1 MTTFSLRD
9 VIAAS
14 QQRPVRPFMGR
25 LTRPP
30 GTYLAWLL
38 LRLGCGPTGVS
49 FFHFGL
55 AMTACGL
62 FAVVHAEAR
71 PLVALLVLLW
81 QILDNSD
88 GTMARILK
96 SCSKFGGYI
105 DEIAGLFLLAFL
117 PIGIAIGL
125 YFHPEPVAGGALFGV
140 SAIPPELVLVCGA
153 LTSVAACMYRLM
165 LRMVQIQFGENI
177 GGDED
182 AQLTTSGPTARLM
195 LFVKDLENLGGYQIL
210 ILIVAAFLHRLDY
223 YIVFYFF
230 LEMAILI
237 ALTVKIC
244 ISGRLHKA

>member
-1 MTTFSLRD
+1 MATFSLRD
-9 VIAAS
+9 VVAAS
-14 QQRPVRPFMGR
+14 QQRPVRPFVGR

-38 LRLGCGPTGVS
+38 LRLGCSPTGVS

-55 AMTACGL
+55 ALTACGL

-96 SCSKFGGYI
+96 SCSKFGGYV
-105 DEIAGLFLLAFL
+105 DDLAGLFLLAFL
-117 PIGIAIGL
+117 PISIAIGL
-125 YFHPEPVAGGALFGV
+125 YLHPEPVAGGALFGA
-140 SAIPPELVLVCGA
+140 STLPLELVLVCGA
-153 LTSVAACMYRLM
+153 LTSVAACLYRLM
-165 LRMVQIQFGENI
+165 LRIVQIQFGENI

-182 AQLTTSGPTARLM
+182 AQLTASGPTARLM
-195 LFVKDLENLGGYQIL
+195 LFVKDLERLGGYQIL
-210 ILIVAAFLHRLDY
+210 ILIVAAFLHCLDY
-223 YIVFYFF
+223 YVVFYFF

-237 ALTVKIC
+237 ALTVKLC
-244 ISGRLHKA
+244 ISGRLQEA